1 MSMYSGITP
10 VDGKDIQ
17 NTFSQ
22 SGLLVMY
29 HASGLKVTASV
40 TDKPFA
46 VTIDESSRDASGA
59 LEAAGTGTV
68 SIVGLDGIQYIRSQP
83 ISGAKQGLRLYV
95 SQTADDDGHVDD
107 NNANSATFV
116 GVYMGEDGIDIAE
129 GDLIPVLCAGIV
141 E

>member
-46 VTIDESSRDASGA
+46 VTIDESSRDAAGT

-68 SIVGLDGIQYIRSQP
+68 SIVGLSGIQYIRSMA
-83 ISGAKQGLRLYV
+83 ISGAKQGLRLYT
-95 SQTADDDGHVDD
+95 SQTAGTDGYVDDDSS
-107 NNANSATFV
+107 NSSTFV
-116 GVYMGEDGIDIAE
+116 GVYMGEDGIDITA

>member
-10 VDGKDIQ
+10 VNGKDIQ

-22 SGLLVMY
+22 SGLLVQY

-46 VTIDESSRDASGA
+46 VTIDESSRDAAQA

-68 SIVGLDGIQYIRSQP
+68 SIVGLDGIQYVRSLA
-83 ISGAKQGLRLYV
+83 ISAAKQGLRLYV
-95 SQTADDDGHVDD
+95 SQTAGADGHVDD
-107 NNANSATFV
+107 DSSNSATFV

>member
-10 VDGKDIQ
+10 VNGKDIQ

-29 HASGLKVTASV
+29 HADGLKITASV

-46 VTIDESSRDASGA
+46 VTITESSRDAAQA

-68 SIVGLDGIQYIRSQP
+68 SIVGLDGIQYVRSLA
-83 ISGAKQGLRLYV
+83 ISGAKQGLRLYTA
-95 SQTADDDGHVDD
+95 QTAGADGHVDD
-107 NNANSATFV
+107 DSSNSATFV
-116 GVYMGEDGIDIAE
+116 GVYMGEDGIDISA

>member
-1 MSMYSGITP
+1 MSMYSGLSP

-46 VTIDESSRDASGA
+46 VTIDESSRDAAGT

-68 SIVGLDGIQYIRSQP
+68 GIVGLGGVQYIRSMA

-95 SQTADDDGHVDD
+95 SQTADTDGYVDD
-107 NNANSATFV
+107 SSANSATFV
-116 GVYMGEDGIDIAE
+116 GVYMGEDGIDIST
-129 GDLIPVLCAGIV
+129 GDLIPVMCATIV
-141 E
+141 A